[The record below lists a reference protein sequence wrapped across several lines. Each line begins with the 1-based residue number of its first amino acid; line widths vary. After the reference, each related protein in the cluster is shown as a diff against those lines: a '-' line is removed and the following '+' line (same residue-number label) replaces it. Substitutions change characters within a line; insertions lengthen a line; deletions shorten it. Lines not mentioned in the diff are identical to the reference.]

1 MIIISDKVVQFR
13 MKYMP
18 IKNVF
23 EAMTQEMQYVW
34 NVCKEVCTQIILENV
49 NKNKSELQYIS

>member
-34 NVCKEVCTQIILENV
+34 NVCKKVRTQIILGND
-49 NKNKSELQYIS
+49 N

>member
-23 EAMTQEMQYVW
+23 EAMIQEMQYVW

-49 NKNKSELQYIS
+49 N